1 MVFIACLAVLLC
13 LQLSRTG
20 FPAGELT
27 AESWLTTPDRKNL
40 LTPQPVSVF
49 SGTDK
54 PADTVIEVDAG
65 RQYQTIEGFGAAVT
79 GSSAYLIGGKLS
91 ASQREGL
98 LDDLF
103 TEDGIRLSYV
113 RHTIGASDFS
123 VDESGKPSSY
133 TYDDVPPG
141 ESDFELNNFSVRRD
155 ARVIGLLREIIHKN
169 QQIKVLGTPGPLRPG

>member
-1 MVFIACLAVLLC
+1 MPAVVPHWL
-13 LQLSRTG
+13 
-20 FPAGELT
+20 PAGELT

-113 RHTIGASDFS
+113 RHTIGASDFRWMNQAS
-123 VDESGKPSSY
+123 RAVTPM
-133 TYDDVPPG
+133 TM
-141 ESDFELNNFSVRRD
+141 F
-155 ARVIGLLREIIHKN
+155 LRENRILN
-169 QQIKVLGTPGPLRPG
+169 